1 LQKYNFFRNNGKKCV
16 PLHPERQQDMDKITA
31 VIITQDE
38 ERNIGRC
45 LESLREVADEVVVVD
60 SGSTDKTEE
69 ICRGYG
75 VRFEHHEWAGYSG
88 QKNYANSLAT
98 HPWLLSIDADEA
110 LSPEL
115 RSRLLQMKEAGFD
128 TDTVYSFNRLANYCG
143 RWIRHCGWYPDRCV
157 RLWHAGTATWDGLVH
172 EELRYSKEVRHA
184 VVEGDMWHYSYYT
197 VDEHARRTVKY
208 AAMAGEKAYGQG
220 RRFNGS
226 IGMKVAWTFLRNYLF
241 RLGFMDGK
249 TGYVVCK
256 MSAFYTLIKYAKL
269 RELSEDTN

>member
-1 LQKYNFFRNNGKKCV
+1 
-16 PLHPERQQDMDKITA
+16 
-31 VIITQDE
+31 
-38 ERNIGRC
+38 
-45 LESLREVADEVVVVD
+45 
-60 SGSTDKTEE
+60 
-69 ICRGYG
+69 
-75 VRFEHHEWAGYSG
+75 
-88 QKNYANSLAT
+88 
-98 HPWLLSIDADEA
+98 
-110 LSPEL
+110 
-115 RSRLLQMKEAGFD
+115 
-128 TDTVYSFNRLANYCG
+128 
-143 RWIRHCGWYPDRCV
+143 
-157 RLWHAGTATWDGLVH
+157 
-172 EELRYSKEVRHA
+172 VRHA

-269 RELSEDTN
+269 RELSEDTH